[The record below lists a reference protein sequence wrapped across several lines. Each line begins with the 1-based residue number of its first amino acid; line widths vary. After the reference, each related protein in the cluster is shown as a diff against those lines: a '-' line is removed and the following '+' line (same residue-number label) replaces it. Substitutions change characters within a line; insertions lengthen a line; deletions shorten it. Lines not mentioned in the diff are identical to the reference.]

1 MTVKDKDKKREVKAD
16 YTNLIPALEEASKLS
31 ISFVFFPVVFLL
43 IGVWLDKKF
52 NTIPV
57 FILVSIIIGFLIFAF
72 QAWRAI
78 KKVRQEK

>member
-57 FILVSIIIGFLIFAF
+57 
-72 QAWRAI
+72 
-78 KKVRQEK
+78 